1 MGYSLS
7 KEKLGLRTFSG
18 YIVFA
23 LHINWII
30 NVIEYCTVFLPKE
43 SKKIALFVNKFYL
56 PVECSVSLSKI
67 AACAQL

>member
-1 MGYSLS
+1 M
-7 KEKLGLRTFSG
+7 
-18 YIVFA
+18 FA